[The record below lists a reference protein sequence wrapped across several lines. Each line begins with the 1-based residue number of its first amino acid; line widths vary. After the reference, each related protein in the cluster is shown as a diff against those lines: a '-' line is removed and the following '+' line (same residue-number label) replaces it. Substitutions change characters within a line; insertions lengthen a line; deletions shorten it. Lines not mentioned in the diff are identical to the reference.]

1 MFKYF
6 LKKYFAYKV
15 Q

>member
-6 LKKYFAYKV
+6 LLKNV
-15 Q
+15 V